1 MSFRDDREA
10 ALARIEVLERENR
23 ELIDENTKLRG
34 RESPY
39 VTPTLR
45 PSHRNDHEA
54 VLAHL
59 ELLERRNRRLADE
72 NDNLRAGVPPS
83 TTESAPRPWPLHD
96 ELSVD
101 PKAEKGIAIFAAV
114 VAALIA
120 VIGAAIGN

>member
-1 MSFRDDREA
+1 MSFRNDREA
-10 ALARIEVLERENR
+10 ALARIEVLERTNI

-72 NDNLRAGVPPS
+72 NDNLRAGVPPP
-83 TTESAPRPWPLHD
+83 TTEPAPRPWPLHD
-96 ELSVD
+96 ELSD
-101 PKAEKGIAIFAAV
+101 PKAENGFVIFAVVV
-114 VAALIA
+114 VALMA
-120 VIGAAIGN
+120 VLGAAIGN